1 MTQLSKEEGV
11 ILTLIE
17 RFEKQRLPRLLEL
30 KEKSDTGECLS
41 EVDIAFLDSVIQDAQ
56 NSKHLIDRHPE
67 WQIFCAKSGTA
78 GDKLHG
84 KCLAAVSSNSE
95 CTD

>member
-30 KEKSDTGECLS
+30 KEKSDSGECLS
-41 EVDIAFLDSVIQDAQ
+41 EDDVAFLDTVIKDAQ

-67 WQIFCAKSGTA
+67 WQTFCAKVVHLYETITEKSLENEKA
-78 GDKLHG
+78 
-84 KCLAAVSSNSE
+84 S
-95 CTD
+95 